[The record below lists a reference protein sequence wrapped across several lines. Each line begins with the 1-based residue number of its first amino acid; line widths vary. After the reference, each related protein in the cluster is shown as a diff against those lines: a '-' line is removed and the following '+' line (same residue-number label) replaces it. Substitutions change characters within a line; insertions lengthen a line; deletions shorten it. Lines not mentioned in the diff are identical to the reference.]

1 MERESVL
8 EPDATQAAVSP
19 HPTKQSHTL
28 GTVVLMSLIPEE
40 ASAYPRKEDPIMNRS
55 CAEHRVARVLP
66 ERGARV
72 SEGYI
77 FFCCV
82 DVSFLIYRIFN
93 VKIALNSI
101 NVNAAFCSSYKK
113 GSIFVV
119 YCNNIFY
126 IQLFK

>member
-1 MERESVL
+1 M
-8 EPDATQAAVSP
+8 
-19 HPTKQSHTL
+19 
-28 GTVVLMSLIPEE
+28 
-40 ASAYPRKEDPIMNRS
+40 
-55 CAEHRVARVLP
+55 
-66 ERGARV
+66 
-72 SEGYI
+72 SEGDI

-101 NVNAAFCSSYKK
+101 NINAAFCSSYKK

-119 YCNNIFY
+119 YCNIFY